1 MAKSKKVITKK
12 DWIASFNLVG
22 EAKLNDYTYK
32 IDEKSEKSSWIY
44 NSLNLGVYCGEKYGT
59 VYASMMGGY
68 SEEKAGV
75 IFAHGKKEDGS
86 DDFENQIQVA
96 WEDRFDEDIL
106 ESLGNMC
113 FITVGLEQTNKN
125 KVFYKKFLSE
135 YDAIAYIQEHL
146 EEGMVLNVRGNIR
159 YSPYQEKV
167 QMQKNI
173 NNIVLSKVDDVAKY
187 KATFVQTV
195 LLNKDSASLKKEQID
210 KDKGVLY
217 VSTRILDYLK
227 EFNGIEVKG
236 QYPFQKEFEFEM
248 DFSNEKICKMIMEKV
263 FKVKKDVTQIT
274 FEGEFIS
281 GGAVVTATWDDVPDD
296 IKDLVECGIYTKEE
310 ALQRCS
316 TNGNREDRMILRKPH
331 TRLVGDEKKPMVQK
345 FEQRFTE
352 DDLTLD
358 YLVQEA
364 PADGFMNVPEGVPE
378 GEELPFADDKKDDT
392 DSGEE
397 GSVDDMSWLNN
408 L

>member
-106 ESLGNMC
+106 ESLGDMC

-159 YSPYQEKV
+159 YSLYQEKV

-173 NNIVLSKVDDVAKY
+173 NNIVLSKVDDAAKY

-364 PADGFMNVPEGVPE
+364 PADGFMNVPEG
-378 GEELPFADDKKDDT
+378 EELPFADDKKDDT

>member
-1 MAKSKKVITKK
+1 MAKSKKVIAKK

-106 ESLGNMC
+106 ESLGDMC

-159 YSPYQEKV
+159 YSLYQEKV

-173 NNIVLSKVDDVAKY
+173 NNIVLSKVDDAAKY

-364 PADGFMNVPEGVPE
+364 PADGFMNVSE

>member
-12 DWIASFNLVG
+12 DWIANFNLIG
-22 EAKLNDYTYK
+22 EAKLNDYTFK

-75 IFAHGKKEDGS
+75 IFAHGKKEDGT

-96 WEDRFDEDIL
+96 WEDRFNDEIL
-106 ESLGNMC
+106 ESLGDMC

-159 YSPYQEKV
+159 YQLYQDRV
-167 QMQKNI
+167 QIQKNI
-173 NNIVLSKVDDVAKY
+173 NNIVLSKVDDTAKY
-187 KATFVQTV
+187 KATFIQTV
-195 LLNKDSASLKKEQID
+195 LLDKDSASLKKEKIN
-210 KDKGVLY
+210 KKKGVLY
-217 VSTRILDYLK
+217 VSTRVLDYLK

-248 DFSNEKICKMIMEKV
+248 DFNNEKICKMIMDKV

-274 FEGEFIS
+274 FEGEFVS

-331 TRLVGDEKKPMVQK
+331 TRLVGDDKIPTVQK
-345 FEQRFTE
+345 FEQRYTE

-364 PADGFMNVPEGVPE
+364 PADGFMNVPEGEEVPFDE
-378 GEELPFADDKKDDT
+378 DKKEDT
-392 DSGEE
+392 DSGDE
-397 GSVDDMSWLNN
+397 GVDDMSWLNN

>member
-12 DWIASFNLVG
+12 DWIANFNLIG
-22 EAKLNDYTYK
+22 EAKLNDYTFK
-32 IDEKSEKSSWIY
+32 IDEKAEKSSWIY

-75 IFAHGKKEDGS
+75 IFAHGKKEDGT

-96 WEDRFDEDIL
+96 WEDRFNDEIL
-106 ESLGNMC
+106 ESLGDMC

-146 EEGMVLNVRGNIR
+146 EEGMVLNIRGNIR
-159 YSPYQEKV
+159 YQLYQDRV
-167 QMQKNI
+167 QIQKNI
-173 NNIVLSKVDDVAKY
+173 NNIVLSKVDDTAKY
-187 KATFVQTV
+187 KANFIQTV
-195 LLNKDSASLKKEQID
+195 LLDKDSASLKKEKIN
-210 KDKGVLY
+210 KEKGVLY
-217 VSTRILDYLK
+217 VSTRVLDYLK

-248 DFSNEKICKMIMEKV
+248 DFNNEKICKMIMDKV

-274 FEGEFIS
+274 FEGEFVS

-331 TRLVGDEKKPMVQK
+331 TRLVGDDKIPTVQK
-345 FEQRFTE
+345 FEQRYTE

-364 PADGFMNVPEGVPE
+364 PADGFMNVPEGEEVPFDE
-378 GEELPFADDKKDDT
+378 DKKEDT
-392 DSGEE
+392 DSGDE
-397 GSVDDMSWLNN
+397 GVDDMSWLNN